1 MRIQDT
7 NRILKE
13 SAYSRQPVQQ
23 QEEEGFMTKA
33 WRMMS
38 HLPDRITE
46 MFRRH

>member
-23 QEEEGFMTKA
+23 PEEGFMAKA

-38 HLPDRITE
+38 HLPDRLTG
-46 MFRRH
+46 MFRRS

>member
-13 SAYSRQPVQQ
+13 SAYTRHPVQQ
-23 QEEEGFMTKA
+23 QEEGMFSKT

-38 HLPDRITE
+38 HLPERITGL
-46 MFRRH
+46 FRRH